1 MMIQYQHRGRCS
13 MSVGAITFDTLMELE
28 LRPYNGLRPGC
39 LGNTH
44 CIALAYYE
52 MAKTKTN
59 SCHVDII
66 NVPKAEDMALE
77 DSALAIT
84 YHYPPCFY
92 PYSAHRILQ
101 S

>member
-1 MMIQYQHRGRCS
+1 MAYVPDALGILIVLPLLTMKWPRPRP
-13 MSVGAITFDTLMELE
+13 TLVMLT
-28 LRPYNGLRPGC
+28 LYILV
-39 LGNTH
+39 
-44 CIALAYYE
+44 IVALSTWDFVI
-52 MAKTKTN
+52 K
-59 SCHVDII
+59 I